1 MKRDASVGMGA
12 GGEAMRSCSSDIE
25 RLIPSLRQVARALVD
40 KHRADIADDL
50 VHEALEETLR
60 GDRGWSAGEAEV
72 RLFARLIGANRL
84 RLRAEAGERR
94 TLPGISARGEGS
106 ASRSGPAA
114 PPARADGGQG
124 LDGLT
129 LGDREALLLVVL
141 ARLDYAKAA
150 DVLGIPIGTLIARLT
165 HARDSLGTSLWAT
178 SAGMPRTRAVGPH
191 LRLVKS

>member
-1 MKRDASVGMGA
+1 
-12 GGEAMRSCSSDIE
+12 MRSCSSDIE

-50 VHEALEETLR
+50 VHEALDEALR
-60 GDRGWSAGEAEV
+60 SDRGWSASEAEI
-72 RLFARLIGANRL
+72 RLFAKLIGANRL
-84 RLRAEAGERR
+84 RLRVEAGERR

-106 ASRSGPAA
+106 ASRSGTV
-114 PPARADGGQG
+114 PPPGDGGQG

-141 ARLDYAKAA
+141 ARLEYPKAA

-165 HARDSLGTSLWAT
+165 HARDSLGTSLWT
-178 SAGMPRTRAVGPH
+178 TPSAMPRGRTAGHH

>member
-1 MKRDASVGMGA
+1 MGA

-25 RLIPSLRQVARALVD
+25 RLMPALRQVARALVD

-50 VHEALEETLR
+50 VHEALEEAMR
-60 GDRGWSAGEAEV
+60 GDRGWSTGEAEV

-106 ASRSGPAA
+106 ASRSGLPAS
-114 PPARADGGQG
+114 PARDGGQG

-141 ARLDYAKAA
+141 ARLEYPKAA

-165 HARDSLGTSLWAT
+165 HARDSLGTSLWT
-178 SAGMPRTRAVGPH
+178 TPSAMPRGKTAGHH